1 MFTEKLDHALNNTNP
16 DTDKT
21 AWLRFCE
28 WAHSFHDIDINQLTR
43 YGNFAVFEKNEFDLP
58 LKYLEAIK
66 DLWIKW
72 SKAVAADRLANI

>member
-1 MFTEKLDHALNNTNP
+1 MFTEKLNRALGNVDLN
-16 DTDKT
+16 TDKV

-28 WAHSFHDIDINQLTR
+28 WAHSFHDIDVNSLIK
-43 YGNFAVFEKNEFDLP
+43 YDNFAMFEKNEFKLP

-72 SKAVAADRLANI
+72 SKAVEFDRLANI